1 MVEQLKE
8 SKAKEIE
15 GISLELERK
24 NCQIEELLREK
35 EGMEE
40 MKVKIEQG
48 DQEKNA
54 IIERLDKA
62 QQEYNDMVQLKEEE
76 IKQRLDNA

>member
-1 MVEQLKE
+1 
-8 SKAKEIE
+8 
-15 GISLELERK
+15 LELERK

-62 QQEYNDMVQLKEEE
+62 
-76 IKQRLDNA
+76 